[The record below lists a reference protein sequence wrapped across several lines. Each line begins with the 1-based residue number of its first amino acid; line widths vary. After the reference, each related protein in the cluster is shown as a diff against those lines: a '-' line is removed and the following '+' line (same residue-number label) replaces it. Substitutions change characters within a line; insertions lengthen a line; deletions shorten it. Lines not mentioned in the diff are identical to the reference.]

1 MKKEFHNERNI
12 LKNTHTTIIY
22 IIKKCSDNARGEY
35 PNKKKHTY
43 YKLLQMAQVRKN
55 NKMLSD
61 LLGTHQT

>member
-12 LKNTHTTIIY
+12 LKTTHSTIIY
-22 IIKKCSDNARGEY
+22 IIKNYNDNERGGY

-55 NKMLSD
+55 NKILSD
-61 LLGTHQT
+61 LFGTRQT